1 MSIMNFITKIFKKS
15 LQPNSE
21 VRPTNIATP
30 TDFEEII
37 SKFEKRL
44 SILEK
49 NDDKIST
56 IENKINSEA
65 EPKLTV
71 GSNLLTLVLI
81 VLVTAIIVGGLV
93 IINSRDLIKLANYL
107 AYVFP
112 IFAGMSAGIGL
123 YVRRPKLGEI
133 DSAGNSPEALYFQ
146 LSIWFLL
153 SGLCA
158 FFVSTKMQGDI
169 FLNIF
174 GFAGTVISFFSF
186 IKNKENLRDGG
197 TKGDRRFRPLAKLI
211 LAFNVIASIGWAA
224 MLIFRL

>member
-1 MSIMNFITKIFKKS
+1 MSIINFVTKIFKNG
-15 LQPNSE
+15 LQTDNE
-21 VRPTNIATP
+21 VRPTKIATS

-44 SILEK
+44 SALEK

-65 EPKLTV
+65 EPKLAI

-81 VLVTAIIVGGLV
+81 VLVTAIIVGTLV
-93 IINSRDLIKLANYL
+93 IISSRDLIKLANYL

-123 YVRRPKLGEI
+123 YVRRPKLGEK
-133 DSAGNSPEALYFQ
+133 DSARNSPEALYFQ

-211 LAFNVIASIGWAA
+211 LAFNGIASIGWAA
-224 MLIFRL
+224 MLIFRW